1 MSDKPI
7 QWIGTSKNDL
17 KIFPEDA
24 RRKAGLELRLIQ
36 QGKQAIDF
44 KPIPSIGK
52 GAEEIRIWTGD
63 TYRVFYVARF
73 PEAIYILHAFGK
85 KTQKTSKK
93 DIELGQKRYQQMI
106 KLREDFSPC

>member
-7 QWIGTSKNDL
+7 QWIGTSKDDL
-17 KIFPEDA
+17 KNFPEDV
-24 RRKAGLELRLIQ
+24 KYKIGGQLRLVQ
-36 QGKQAIDF
+36 QGKQPIDF
-44 KPIPSIGK
+44 KPMPSIGK

-73 PEAIYILHAFGK
+73 PEAVYILHAFGK

-93 DIELGQKRYQQMI
+93 DIELGKKRYQQMM
-106 KLREDFSPC
+106 KLREDL